1 MTTIKREKF
10 MTIQAKGG
18 DAGNGKDVLHSSQLL
33 GCF

>member
-18 DAGNGKDVLHSSQLL
+18 DAGNGQDVLHTLAS
-33 GCF
+33 F